1 LKSVAPYL
9 IHRLDRFEIYL
20 AVEPFRTN
28 RCETWCEDLEIA
40 FKDEVLLS
48 VAADRGSFFGQVSDH
63 ILAVMNTILEVES
76 NNPGFE
82 VQR

>member
-1 LKSVAPYL
+1 MKSVAPYL

-20 AVEPFRTN
+20 AVEPFGIN

-63 ILAVMNTILEVES
+63 ILAVMNKILEVES